1 MHKIDDERKKNID
14 RVIELEHKFYKG
26 QWEHKDGEE
35 YAYLVTGN
43 YMIWLTPESFLS
55 Y

>member
-1 MHKIDDERKKNID
+1 MNKEDNRKKNVQ
-14 RVIELEHKFYKG
+14 RTIELERKFYKG

-35 YAYLVTGN
+35 YAYLITGN
-43 YMIWLTPESFLS
+43 PMIWLTPESFLS

>member
-1 MHKIDDERKKNID
+1 MNKIDEDRKNTID
-14 RVIELEHKFYKG
+14 RVIELERKFYNG
-26 QWEHKDGEE
+26 NCEHKDGEE